1 MPEMAVDPG
10 AEGVLFDGLPQ
21 QRDGLIQPAAI
32 LRELA
37 RTQEHLGTSDRA
49 IISMRRM
56 LIKAARDLANGIEP
70 QATDPSMPYQT
81 IRSAERNIALDADWR
96 ELGTEKDPM
105 WQAIEPLVT
114 TAQAG

>member
-1 MPEMAVDPG
+1 MCI
-10 AEGVLFDGLPQ
+10 
-21 QRDGLIQPAAI
+21 RDSYN
-32 LRELA
+32 

-70 QATDPSMPYQT
+70 LATDPGLPYQT
-81 IRSAERNIALDADWR
+81 IRSAERNIARDADWR

-114 TAQAG
+114 TAQAS